1 VTTTSS
7 DSELPPIRTTG
18 IGSWPGTDMMDAIKI
33 AFAECP
39 DLPYLP
45 ELPARGPY
53 AQLIGRSTA
62 FLAGLA
68 VDLQPAGWRLTDA
81 SSREHRLAI
90 STLRSDL
97 DKLEEHA
104 QGFEGTVKL
113 SVAGPWTLAAMMERP
128 RGDRVLADSGARRD
142 LGQSLA
148 EGIAQLVAELIRRL
162 PDVELLVQLDEP
174 MLPSVLGG
182 TIANAS
188 GLSRHRAI
196 EPSEVSGVIIQT
208 RERLAPTPV
217 AVHCCATDPP
227 IELLRLAG
235 VAGVLLDID
244 QLSSLDWDAIAVT
257 LEAGQWIG
265 MGALPTDRTP
275 TSDRLSP
282 DQVARR
288 VLGPL
293 RDLGLEP
300 PVAASIMI
308 TPACGLASATREGAV
323 AALRTLR
330 SAAQILTEQ
339 LAD

>member
-1 VTTTSS
+1 VTNPSS
-7 DSELPPIRTTG
+7 PSELPSIRTTA
-18 IGSWPGTDMMDAIKI
+18 IGSWPGTDMIDAIKI

-81 SSREHRLAI
+81 SSRDHRLAI

-97 DKLEEHA
+97 DLLEEHA
-104 QGFEGTVKL
+104 QGYEGTVKL
-113 SVAGPWTLAAMMERP
+113 SVAGPWTLAATMERP
-128 RGDRVLADSGARRD
+128 RGDRVVADSGARRD
-142 LGQSLA
+142 LSQSLA
-148 EGIAQLVAELIRRL
+148 EGTAQLVAELVRRL
-162 PDVELLVQLDEP
+162 PDIEPLVQFDEP
-174 MLPSVLGG
+174 MLPAVLAG

-196 EPSEVSGVIIQT
+196 EPNEISGSIIHT
-208 RERLAPTPV
+208 RERLAPTPI
-217 AVHCCATDPP
+217 AVHCCAANPP

-235 VAGVLLDID
+235 VSGALVDVD
-244 QLSSLDWDAIAVT
+244 QLSGADWDAVGAT
-257 LEAGQWIG
+257 LEAGRWVG
-265 MGALPTDRTP
+265 MGALPTDGAP
-275 TSDRLSP
+275 TVDQLSP

-288 VLGPL
+288 VLSPL

-300 PVAASIMI
+300 PVAARIVI
-308 TPACGLASATREGAV
+308 TPACGLASTSRDGAV
-323 AALRTLR
+323 RVLRTLR
-330 SAAQILTEQ
+330 SAAQIVTEQ